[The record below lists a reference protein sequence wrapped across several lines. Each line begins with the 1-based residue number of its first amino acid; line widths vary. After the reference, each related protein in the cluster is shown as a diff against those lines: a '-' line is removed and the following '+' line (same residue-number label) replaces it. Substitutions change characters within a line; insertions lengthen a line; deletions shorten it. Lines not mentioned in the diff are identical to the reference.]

1 MGLSEQVRQAG
12 VVGAGGAGFPTHVKT
27 ASCAEW
33 LLANGAECEPLLYKD
48 RELLKNFASEVLT
61 GLRLTAAAVG
71 ASKRSIGVKSKNHE
85 AIEALRRAGC
95 GTDISLS
102 EFGDFYPSGDEYEVV
117 HTITGRL
124 IPPAGIPL
132 DVGVVVTNVE
142 TIYNVQRAEQGEPV
156 TDTFLTVGG
165 LVRKPLTTR
174 VPVGMRFRDV
184 LELAGG
190 PTVREFAV
198 MDSGL
203 MMGRRI
209 HDLEQGVAKTTA
221 GLIVLPRGHNL
232 IRRYDTSATAQ
243 ARIGKSACDQC
254 SYCTEL
260 CPRYLLGYDVQPHA
274 VMRSLGFSATGSEI
288 WNRYASLCC
297 GCGICTLYAC
307 PESLYPREACLQ
319 GMADLREAGRP
330 KWEGS
335 RAVRVHPMKEY
346 RRVPMKLLMKK
357 LGVEDLDA
365 EAPWRE
371 VDARPNVVRVA
382 LKQHTGVASRPV
394 VSPGDRVRRG
404 QLLGEIPGN
413 QLGARVH
420 ASIDGRVT
428 RVEDYV
434 EIERQSS

>member
-1 MGLSEQVRQAG
+1 MNLSERVRQAG

-27 ASCAEW
+27 AARAEW
-33 LLANGAECEPLLYKD
+33 LLANGAECEPLLHKD
-48 RELLKNFASEVLT
+48 RELLKNFAAEVVA
-61 GLRLTAAAVG
+61 GLRLAAGSVG
-71 ASKRSIGVKSKNHE
+71 ASKRSIGIKSKNRE
-85 AIEALRRAGC
+85 AIEALRKAGC

-132 DVGVVVTNVE
+132 DVGVVVNNVE
-142 TIYNVQRAEQGEPV
+142 TLYQVYRAEQGQPV

-165 LVRKPLTTR
+165 LVREPLTTR

-190 PTVREFAV
+190 PTVGDFAV

-203 MMGRRI
+203 MMGRRVR
-209 HDLEQGVAKTTA
+209 DLDQPVSKATA
-221 GLIVLPRGHNL
+221 GLVVLPSSHNL

-297 GCGICTLYAC
+297 ACGICTLYAC
-307 PESLYPREACLQ
+307 PESLFPREACLQ
-319 GMADLREAGRP
+319 GMADLREAGHP
-330 KWEGS
+330 KWEGP
-335 RAVRVHPMKEY
+335 RDVRVHPMKEY

-357 LGVEDLDA
+357 LGVEDLDS

-371 VDARPNVVRVA
+371 IDARPKVVRIP
-382 LKQHTGVASRPV
+382 LKQHAGVPSNPI
-394 VSPGDRVRRG
+394 VSPGDRVHRG
-404 QLLGEIPGN
+404 QLIGEIPGN

-428 RVEDYV
+428 RVEDGV
-434 EIERQSS
+434 EIERLSS

>member
-12 VVGAGGAGFPTHVKT
+12 VVGAGGAGFPTHVKM

-132 DVGVVVTNVE
+132 DVGVVVNNVE

-156 TDTFLTVGG
+156 TDTFLTVSGM
-165 LVRKPLTTR
+165 VREPLTTR

-190 PTVREFAV
+190 PTAREFAV

-209 HDLEQGVAKTTA
+209 HDLDQGVAKTTA

-307 PESLYPREACLQ
+307 PESLYPRLVCFGL
-319 GMADLREAGRP
+319 
-330 KWEGS
+330 
-335 RAVRVHPMKEY
+335 
-346 RRVPMKLLMKK
+346 
-357 LGVEDLDA
+357 
-365 EAPWRE
+365 
-371 VDARPNVVRVA
+371 
-382 LKQHTGVASRPV
+382 
-394 VSPGDRVRRG
+394 
-404 QLLGEIPGN
+404 
-413 QLGARVH
+413 
-420 ASIDGRVT
+420 
-428 RVEDYV
+428 
-434 EIERQSS
+434 